1 MGSDGEKHLVGFLA
15 AVRRRYHWI
24 VRQRL
29 KNSNNHTTIMI
40 TSHTSPDVTITLDVD
55 PIRRIDVQD
64 LDAVDSFSRKT
75 KGDITTLKFKFADGG
90 VFNMSYTKAGKVV
103 DFHGNKIGV
112 EVSEEHIVTLKMFTQ
127 SPVDK

>member
-1 MGSDGEKHLVGFLA
+1 
-15 AVRRRYHWI
+15 
-24 VRQRL
+24 
-29 KNSNNHTTIMI
+29 MI
-40 TSHTSPDVTITLDVD
+40 TSRTSPDGTITLDVD

-75 KGDITTLKFKFADGG
+75 KGDITTLKLKFADGG
-90 VFNMSYTKAGKVV
+90 VFNMSYTKAVKVV